1 MDISRRSKIAAVLLA
16 MVMMAAATMTVNSA
30 AASAG
35 LQLIEVEA
43 SHAPSMLY
51 PAGAEADYAGRCE
64 NAGKHGTFSNTS
76 NQQRCTVG
84 AWACVKR
91 DGTPNYP
98 GAGHV
103 VSERLRW
110 NEGPAVGLIMQPWD
124 VNWHETGGNNGYV
137 QNVCNGSAGSYNL
150 HTLVPFDNNGGP
162 VDPSGPPNID
172 TRAKHFSDQL
182 KMIQTMC
189 AGRCDARFVSY
200 HVELDLWD
208 DNPQTLHLSSRN
220 QISRDSFEF
229 MALSQYLSWDRI
241 TMNHGDPWWR
251 DNWVRQANQGMDM
264 GANGWQTGMVNT
276 IRVGPH
282 PNWWEAPA
290 EMFVG
295 GDKTRT
301 VGKLVIRLAVLLF
314 L

>member
-1 MDISRRSKIAAVLLA
+1 MNKIRFATVAVVAA
-16 MVMMAAATMTVNSA
+16 AAATVTFSTGDANS
-30 AASAG
+30 SAPV
-35 LQLIEVEA
+35 VEA
-43 SHAPSMLY
+43 RATAAPSMLY
-51 PAGAEADYAGRCE
+51 RGAEADYAGRCE

-76 NQQRCTVG
+76 NQQRCTIG

-150 HTLVPFDNNGGP
+150 HTLVAFDNNGGP
-162 VDPSGPPNID
+162 VDPSGPGNID

-182 KMIQTMC
+182 RMIQTMC

-220 QISRDSFEF
+220 QISRDSFEY

-264 GANGWQTGMVNT
+264 GANGWQTGMINT

-282 PNWWEAPA
+282 PNWWEAPPA
-290 EMFVG
+290 LSPGESYT
-295 GDKTRT
+295 KS
-301 VGKLVIRLAVLLF
+301 VGKLVIRIAILLF